1 MAGTL
6 KQHVKEFFRVGPAR
20 NDHYVATRVAISGG
34 VPLLALLAMGRYDLM
49 VFAAFGCITGIFG
62 RGEEHGSRLVHQ
74 AQAGGLLML
83 MMCSAYLA
91 SLLGGGAWLT
101 VAGVS
106 AAAMLFS
113 LAVNYFQLR
122 PGGVVFFTFGFGA
135 IGSVHHTAPL
145 WQAMLTGFLTVV
157 FSVLVGIS
165 SRLVPS
171 WRTSLALPRRVH
183 FDRARWREFGIEAG
197 VNGLAV
203 LAAGSLATVVGLGH
217 NYWAMVAAV
226 APLTGPSLA
235 QRVHKGVHR
244 ILGTFAGVGTT
255 ALLLFWHPQ
264 PWAMVLMVIFMQ
276 FMAEMLVIRHYA
288 AALMFITPMALIMAE
303 LGKPSDPG
311 PLLAD
316 RAFQTLIGAVV
327 GLALVYAMHRRTLR
341 KQAAGRRLRG
351 RETAGIQPPATGPA
365 SLPTTSGSEDGKCLV
380 LQPSHFE
387 RSSERALAP
396 RP

>member
-1 MAGTL
+1 VAGTL

-34 VPLLALLAMGRYDLM
+34 VPLLALLALGRYDLM
-49 VFAAFGCITGIFG
+49 VFAAFGCMAGIYG

-83 MMCSAYLA
+83 MMFSAYLA
-91 SLLGGGAWLT
+91 SLLDGGAWLT

-106 AAAMLFS
+106 AVAVLFS
-113 LAVNYFQLR
+113 LAVNYFELR
-122 PGGVVFFTFGFGA
+122 PAGVVFFIFGFGA
-135 IGSVHHTAPL
+135 IGSAHHTAPL
-145 WQAMLTGFLTVV
+145 WQAMLTAFLTIV
-157 FSVLVGIS
+157 FAILVGIS

-171 WRTSLALPRRVH
+171 WRTSLALPRRPH
-183 FDRARWREFGIEAG
+183 FDRARWREMGMEAG
-197 VNGLAV
+197 MNGLAV
-203 LAAGSLATVVGLGH
+203 AVAGSLATVGGLGH

-226 APLTGPSLA
+226 APLAGPSLT
-235 QRVHKGVHR
+235 QRMHKGLHR
-244 ILGTFAGVGTT
+244 IFGTFAGVGTT

-303 LGKPSDPG
+303 LAKPSEPG
-311 PLLAD
+311 PLLVD

-341 KQAAGRRLRG
+341 KQAEGRRLRAPDA
-351 RETAGIQPPATGPA
+351 AGVQPSATGPA
-365 SLPTTSGSEDGKCLV
+365 ALPETSGSEDGKYLV
-380 LQPSHFE
+380 RQASHRA
-387 RSSERALAP
+387 RSSASALAP